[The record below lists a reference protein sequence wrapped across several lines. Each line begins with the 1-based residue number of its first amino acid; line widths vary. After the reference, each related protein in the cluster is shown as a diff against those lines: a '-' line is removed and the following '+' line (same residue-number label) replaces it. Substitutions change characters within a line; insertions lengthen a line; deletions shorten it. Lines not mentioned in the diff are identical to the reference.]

1 MTVLEK
7 LHKYSTC
14 EIADALL
21 KLGNTP
27 WGGYLADIQ
36 MWSPDFCSGETK
48 IIGPAYTVKMV
59 DKEDDNA
66 PTPSQ
71 HFADAAPKGSVI
83 FISAPPGFKNAVWGG
98 LMSARA
104 KTLKVQGVVVDGR
117 IRDLAEHRGMQI
129 PVFAQGHSILSQGAF
144 LRPSEIGVPATMS
157 TCPVVVHPGDIIV
170 GDLDG
175 VVCIPRDQLEKVVVY
190 CQKHTTIDNH
200 CMEDILQGATV
211 QDTFKKRRG
220 V

>member
-1 MTVLEK
+1 MTALEQ
-7 LHKYSTC
+7 LQAFSTC
-14 EIADALL
+14 EIADALQ

-36 MWSPDFCSGETK
+36 MWSPKFCSGETK

-59 DKEDDNA
+59 NKEDDNA

-71 HFADAAPKGSVI
+71 HFADAAPEGSVI
-83 FISAPPGFKNAVWGG
+83 FISAPPNYKNAVWGG

-104 KTLKVQGVVVDGR
+104 KTLNVQGVVVDGR

-175 VVCIPRDQLEKVVVY
+175 VVCIPRDQIEQVVVY
-190 CQKHTTIDNH
+190 CQKYTAIDNR
-200 CMEDILQGATV
+200 CMEDILQGASV
-211 QDTFKKRRG
+211 QETFKKHRG